1 MAERIFSFGAQPVMR
16 AATVASLRAAKGRPG
31 SYAQV
36 TAETAAEA
44 AAAEAAGIEMVTCR
58 ASNVAEVRRGSQIVF
73 ITAALGFA
81 EAITDEEILRT
92 AFKAVTNGADA
103 VLTGRRLDVVEL
115 LASEDIPVV
124 GHLGF
129 VPRKSTWVG
138 KVRGVGRDPDEAEA
152 LFHRFRRLE
161 EAGAFAVEAE
171 LVSAPLLAEIGA
183 RTGLIL
189 VSLGSGPSAEVQFLF
204 SSDICGETDRVP
216 RHARQYA
223 DLAALERQMQDMRIT
238 ALKGFR
244 ADVAGQS
251 FPAISESIYP
261 DEKDLRHIQSRLDAI
276 QGGGLDEGGVRAHAR
291 ETPN

>member
-1 MAERIFSFGAQPVMR
+1 MADRIFSFGAQPVTR
-16 AATVASLRAAKGRPG
+16 AATVASLRAARGRHG
-31 SYAQV
+31 AYAQV
-36 TAETAAEA
+36 TAETADEA

-58 ASNVAEVRRGSQIVF
+58 ASNVAEVRRGSQSVF

-92 AFKAVTNGADA
+92 AFKAVTSGADA
-103 VLTGRRLDVVEL
+103 VLTGRRLEVVEM

-138 KVRGVGRDPDEAEA
+138 KVRGVGREPDEAEA

-171 LVSAPLLAEIGA
+171 LVSAPLLEEIGK
-183 RTGLIL
+183 RTELVLI
-189 VSLGSGPSAEVQFLF
+189 SLGSGPSAEVQFLF
-204 SSDICGETDRVP
+204 SSDICGEADRVP

-223 DLAALERQMQDMRIT
+223 DLAALRRQMQEMRVA
-238 ALKGFR
+238 ALKSFR
-244 ADVAGQS
+244 ADVAEQS
-251 FPAISESIYP
+251 FPAIAESIYP
-261 DEKDLRHIQSRLDAI
+261 DENALREMQSRLDATNSLG
-276 QGGGLDEGGVRAHAR
+276 QG
-291 ETPN
+291 